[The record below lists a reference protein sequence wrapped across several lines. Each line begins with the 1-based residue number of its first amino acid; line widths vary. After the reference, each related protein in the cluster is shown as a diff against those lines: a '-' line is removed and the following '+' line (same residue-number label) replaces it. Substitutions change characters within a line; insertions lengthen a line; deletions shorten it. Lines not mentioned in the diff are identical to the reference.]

1 MEKIKVYVVV
11 CSYITDDGIVNIE
24 LDKMLERLRICKS
37 EYCWGT
43 DHNIQDVIRWNIDK
57 RYRVKYIV
65 TYKYVPVD
73 KIPNLIFHTTDYNN
87 AAQTVE
93 YMTRTH
99 DTYIRQMSDAEAELK
114 FRRYGNDYTKQIKG
128 GK

>member
-24 LDKMLERLRICKS
+24 LDKMLERLRIGKS
-37 EYCWGT
+37 EHYWGT

-65 TYKYVPVD
+65 TFKYVPVD

-87 AAQTVE
+87 AAQTAE

>member
-11 CSYITDDGIVNIE
+11 CSYITDDGIINIE
-24 LDKMLERLRICKS
+24 LNKMLERLHISKS
-37 EYCWGT
+37 EYYWGT
-43 DHNIQDVIRWNIDK
+43 DHNLQDVIRWNIDK

-65 TYKYVPVD
+65 TYKYTPVD

-87 AAQTVE
+87 ASQTAE

-99 DTYIRQMSDAEAELK
+99 DLYIRQMSDTEAEIT

-128 GK
+128 GR